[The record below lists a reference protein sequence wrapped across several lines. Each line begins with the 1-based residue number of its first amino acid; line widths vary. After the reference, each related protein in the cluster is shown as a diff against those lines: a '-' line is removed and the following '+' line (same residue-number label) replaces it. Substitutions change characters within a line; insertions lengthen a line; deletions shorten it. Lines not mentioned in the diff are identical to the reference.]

1 LKVPSQQEIEVVDQD
16 KSALLQEADQ
26 QDLNQIRKTVSRD
39 LQSLDQNLVRLEA
52 QKLETALAVDKAKA
66 KA

>member
-1 LKVPSQQEIEVVDQD
+1 VPSQQEIAVVDQD

-26 QDLNQIRKTVSRD
+26 QDLNQIRRTVSRD

-52 QKLETALAVDKAKA
+52 QKLETALAADKAKA

>member
-1 LKVPSQQEIEVVDQD
+1 VPSQQEIEVVDQD

>member
-52 QKLETALAVDKAKA
+52 QKLETALAADKAKA